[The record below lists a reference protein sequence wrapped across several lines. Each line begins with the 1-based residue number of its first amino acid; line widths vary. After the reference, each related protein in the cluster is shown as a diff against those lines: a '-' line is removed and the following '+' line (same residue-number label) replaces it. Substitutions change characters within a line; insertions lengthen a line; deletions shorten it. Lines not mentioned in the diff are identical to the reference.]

1 MAIEIR
7 RLMFTYLEA
16 MAAIK
21 AYGEKNKIDFP
32 VGRIVRAQYAGN
44 AEYEINPLK
53 QIKSELQNDYNIK
66 DNPRSVILT
75 IFSDKTLEQ
84 KYLNLTA
91 NFISIALIE
100 YCIKHKIMLPKDA
113 EKSLDFSDFSI
124 CLDINKNAFTEVDSD
139 GNRLSLAD

>member
-7 RLMFTYLEA
+7 RLMFTYPEA
-16 MAAIK
+16 MSAIH

-32 VGRIVRAQYAGN
+32 AGRIVRAQYAGN

-139 GNRLSLAD
+139 LKRLILED

>member
-7 RLMFTYLEA
+7 RLIFTYPEA
-16 MAAIK
+16 MSAII
-21 AYGEKNKIDFP
+21 AYGEKNKIQFP
-32 VGRIVRAQYAGN
+32 AGRIVRAQYAGN

-53 QIKSELQNDYNIK
+53 QIKSDLQNDYNIK

-75 IFSDKTLEQ
+75 IFSDSTLEQ

-91 NFISIALIE
+91 NFISVALIE
-100 YCIKHKIMLPKDA
+100 YCIEHKIMLPKDA

-124 CLDINKNAFTEVDSD
+124 CLDINKNAFTDADSH

>member
-7 RLMFTYLEA
+7 RLIFTYPEA
-16 MAAIK
+16 IVAI
-21 AYGEKNKIDFP
+21 ADFAHKNDIKFP
-32 VGRIVRAQYAGN
+32 SGRIVRAQYAGN

-53 QIKSELQNDYNIK
+53 QLKSELQKDYNVK

-75 IFSDKTLEQ
+75 IFSDETLEQ

-91 NFISIALIE
+91 NFVSVALIE

-124 CLDINKNAFTEVDSD
+124 CLDINKNVFTASDKSDS
-139 GNRLSLAD
+139 RLALED